1 MKTVI
6 HRNIAKS
13 LGVNPA
19 LIKSLRYIPRFV
31 RDLRKYSRGAATG
44 GLPIRIGQLYPIV
57 SDYKD
62 SAGSASGHY
71 FHQDLWAARKI
82 YRRRPSSHVD
92 IGSRIDGFI
101 AHLLPFMPVD
111 VIDIRPLNSRIEGLR
126 FVQDDATEL
135 RSFADGSVESL
146 SSLHAAEHFGLGRYG
161 DPIDPL
167 AHVKFMKALGRVLA
181 PGGRLY
187 FSLPVGEERLQF
199 NAHRILSPHTVLA
212 AFAGL
217 LLVDFAY
224 VDDKGDLCLNGKPE
238 DCEGLRLGC
247 GLFEFTRDRV

>member
-6 HRNIAKS
+6 HRNIAKA

-31 RDLRKYSRGAATG
+31 GDLRRYNRLATDGA
-44 GLPIRIGQLYPIV
+44 LPIRLGQIFPLL

-62 SAGSASGHY
+62 SAGSATGHY

-82 YRRRPSSHVD
+82 YRRRPPSHVD

-101 AHLLPFMPVD
+101 AHLLPFMAVD
-111 VIDIRPLNSRIEGLR
+111 VIDIRPLDSHIEGLR

-135 RSFADGSVESL
+135 RSFAEGSIDSM

-167 AHVKFMKALGRVLA
+167 GHLKFMAALGRVLA
-181 PGGRLY
+181 RGGRLY
-187 FSLPVGEERLQF
+187 FSVPVGEERLQF
-199 NAHRILSPHTVLA
+199 NGQRILSPHSVLA
-212 AFAGL
+212 GFRGL
-217 LLVDFAY
+217 QLVDFAY
-224 VDDKGDLCLNGKPE
+224 VDDKGDLRLDGKPE
-238 DCEGLRLGC
+238 DCEGLTLGC
-247 GLFEFTRDRV
+247 GLFEFTKG